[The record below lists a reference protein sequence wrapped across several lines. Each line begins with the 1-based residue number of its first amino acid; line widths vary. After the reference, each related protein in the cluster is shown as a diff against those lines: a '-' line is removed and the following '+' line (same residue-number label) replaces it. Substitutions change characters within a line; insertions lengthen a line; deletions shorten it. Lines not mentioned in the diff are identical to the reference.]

1 MALFLAD
8 SPEVCEPRALRADVR
23 GQDVATATAT
33 ADDKNLAADDEDLAA
48 DDEDLAADDEDLAA
62 DDEDLADC
70 LAEDLAERLFFGK
83 AGSAA
88 VCRRVF
94 ERCRLP
100 VLGEGYI
107 FIRLRLRS
115 EGKTPIL
122 QVVME
127 RNDGAPMTVG
137 NCATFSRFLSPM
149 LEGEGLVS
157 AEMRLEVSSPGL
169 ERPLTRLSDF
179 QRFAGSDVVLALDK
193 QKAQAKRAQAK
204 REQASSTL
212 DLSRNFLATLV
223 GVEGRSVVVERE
235 GERLSIPVEDMVKA
249 QLVAVF
255 TTDSPSAALK
265 SDERSRRE

>member
-33 ADDKNLAADDEDLAA
+33 ADDKNLAADDEDLA
-48 DDEDLAADDEDLAA
+48 
-62 DDEDLADC
+62 EDLAD
-70 LAEDLAERLFFGK
+70 DLAERLFFGK

>member
-1 MALFLAD
+1 MALFPVAD
-8 SPEVCEPRALRADVR
+8 SPEACEPRGGVR
-23 GQDVATATAT
+23 GQDVGTATTT
-33 ADDKNLAADDEDLAA
+33 AMAADDG
-48 DDEDLAADDEDLAA
+48 
-62 DDEDLADC
+62 DLAD
-70 LAEDLAERLFFGK
+70 DLAERLFFGK
-83 AGSAA
+83 SGSVS
-88 VCRRVF
+88 VCRGVF

-107 FIRLRLRS
+107 FVRLRLRS

-157 AEMRLEVSSPGL
+157 AEMRLEVSSPGI

-179 QRFAGSDVVLALDK
+179 QRFAGACIVLALDK
-193 QKAQAKRAQAK
+193 QKAQAKRAQDKKSEKNHDATLPL
-204 REQASSTL
+204 SSL
-212 DLSRNFLATLV
+212 DLSRNFRATLV
-223 GVEGRSVVVERE
+223 GIEGRSVVVERE

-255 TTDSPSAALK
+255 ATDSSSALK
-265 SDERSRRE
+265 SAARSRRE

>member
-23 GQDVATATAT
+23 GHDVATATAT
-33 ADDKNLAADDEDLAA
+33 ADDED
-48 DDEDLAADDEDLAA
+48 
-62 DDEDLADC
+62 

-204 REQASSTL
+204 RAQAKRAQAKREQASSTL